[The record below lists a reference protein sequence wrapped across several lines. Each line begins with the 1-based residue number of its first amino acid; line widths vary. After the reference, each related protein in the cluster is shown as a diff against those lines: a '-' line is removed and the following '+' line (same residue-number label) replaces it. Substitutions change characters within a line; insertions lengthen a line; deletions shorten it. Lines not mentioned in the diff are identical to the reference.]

1 MKKVKKDLE
10 ACRRR
15 GICPDQVASEELLRF
30 KLERLEDQVDMYWK
44 QRAHVRWLQEG
55 DRNTSFFH
63 AVCKERKSRNRVGRL
78 RREDGSWV
86 EDEEEKRRFTANYF
100 LDLFRSS
107 GGQTSQQILNAVE
120 VKVTDSMNESLLKEF
135 TADEVRRALD
145 NISDLKAPGPDG
157 MPTIFYKNY

>member
-15 GICPDQVASEELLRF
+15 GICPDQVAREELLHC

-55 DRNTSFFH
+55 DHNTSFFH
-63 AVCKERKSRNRVGRL
+63 VVCKERKRRNRVWSL

-86 EDEEEKRRFTANYF
+86 EDEEEKRRFIANYF

-157 MPTIFYKNY
+157 MPTIFYENY

>member
-1 MKKVKKDLE
+1 MELGWKE
-10 ACRRR
+10 RRR
-15 GICPDQVASEELLRF
+15 KKTFI
-30 KLERLEDQVDMYWK
+30 
-44 QRAHVRWLQEG
+44 
-55 DRNTSFFH
+55 
-63 AVCKERKSRNRVGRL
+63 
-78 RREDGSWV
+78 
-86 EDEEEKRRFTANYF
+86 ANYF